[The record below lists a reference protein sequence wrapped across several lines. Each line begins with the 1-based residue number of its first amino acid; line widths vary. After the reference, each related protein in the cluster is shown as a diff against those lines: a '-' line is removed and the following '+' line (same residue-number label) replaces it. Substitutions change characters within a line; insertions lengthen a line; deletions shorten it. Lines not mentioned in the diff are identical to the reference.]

1 MTPPIAT
8 AASTAILVGSG
19 IDFCSQAAKRNPFPL
34 WAQLREA
41 GPVVRVRV
49 PIFGT
54 VWMAT
59 THDAVSELLRDHHRF
74 VQDPST
80 AGHRWMTTL
89 RRWLPKSLRPLTR
102 QMLIMDEPDHRRLRR
117 LVEQAFQRQSV
128 EALRP
133 RLLALADEALDHLAH
148 EADRHP
154 QGSDLI
160 EHFARPYPL
169 AVICELLGLPP
180 EDRPRFTRWASGI
193 TTASSLFGIV
203 WGLRGLSQMM
213 RYLKEEIARQ
223 RAVPRDG
230 LLSSL
235 IEAEAEGERLSED
248 ELLAMV
254 FLLLAA
260 GHETTLHQIAG
271 SVVILLDH
279 PEYARA
285 IAASGHVT
293 DAMVQELLRYLSFAQ
308 VSKPRYA
315 RDDTEFHGCQIQKG
329 HMLFACL
336 ASANT
341 DPACFDDPERFMP
354 SRDADRHLAFGSGI
368 HYCLG
373 AKLASAELAIA
384 LERLFGR
391 WPGLWLA
398 VPRDELAYIPRFGTR
413 ALRAL
418 PVDLG

>member
-1 MTPPIAT
+1 MP
-8 AASTAILVGSG
+8 ST
-19 IDFCSQAAKRNPFPL
+19 Q
-34 WAQLREA
+34 
-41 GPVVRVRV
+41 
-49 PIFGT
+49 
-54 VWMAT
+54 
-59 THDAVSELLRDHHRF
+59 LLRDHHRF
-74 VQDPST
+74 VQDPAT
-80 AGHRWMTTL
+80 AGHRWMATL

-128 EALRP
+128 EALKP
-133 RLLALADEALDHLAH
+133 RLVTLADETIDHLQHA
-148 EADRHP
+148 ANRQP
-154 QGSDLI
+154 QGVDLI

-193 TTASSLFGIV
+193 TGASSLLGIV
-203 WGLRGLSQMM
+203 WGLGGLSRMM

-223 RAVPRDG
+223 RAAPREG
-230 LLSSL
+230 LLAAL
-235 IEAEAEGERLSED
+235 IHAEAEGDRLSEE

-279 PEYARA
+279 PEPRRA

-293 DAMVQELLRYLSFAQ
+293 DGLVQELLRYLSFAQ

-315 RDDTEFHGCQIQKG
+315 REWMEFHGQQIHKG
-329 HMLFACL
+329 QMLFACL

-341 DPACFDDPERFMP
+341 DPACFVDPERFDP
-354 SRDADRHLAFGSGI
+354 TRDPNRHLAFGSGI
-368 HYCLG
+368 HHCLG
-373 AKLASAELAIA
+373 GKLASAELAIA
-384 LERLFGR
+384 LERLCAR
-391 WPGLWLA
+391 WPDLRLA

-413 ALRAL
+413 SLRTL
-418 PVDLG
+418 PVALNAQ

>member
-1 MTPPIAT
+1 MTEPLRIE
-8 AASTAILVGSG
+8 
-19 IDFCSQAAKRNPFPL
+19 FCSQAAKQNPFPL
-34 WAQLREA
+34 WRKLREA
-41 GPVVRVRV
+41 GPLVRLQV

-59 THDAVSELLRDHHRF
+59 THDSVSELLRDHHRF
-74 VQDPST
+74 VQDPAT
-80 AGHRWMTTL
+80 AGHRWMVTL
-89 RRWLPKSLRPLTR
+89 RRWLPRSLRPLTR

-117 LVEQAFQRQSV
+117 LVEQAFHRHSV
-128 EALRP
+128 EHLRP
-133 RLLALADEALDHLAH
+133 RLIALAEESLDHLEQVAG
-148 EADRHP
+148 R
-154 QGSDLI
+154 QGVDLI

-180 EDRPRFTRWASGI
+180 EDRPHFTRWASGI
-193 TTASSLFGIV
+193 TTASSLFGIA
-203 WGLRGLSQMM
+203 WGLGGLSRMM

-223 RAVPRDG
+223 RASPRDG
-230 LLSSL
+230 LLAAL
-235 IEAEAEGERLSED
+235 IHAEAEGDCLSEE

-271 SVVILLDH
+271 SVLILFDH
-279 PEYARA
+279 PEHVRA
-285 IAASGHVT
+285 IAANGHVT
-293 DAMVQELLRYLSFAQ
+293 DAMVQELLRFWSFAQ

-315 RDDTEFHGCQIQKG
+315 RDDMEFRGQTIHKG

-341 DPACFDDPERFMP
+341 DPACFVDPERFDP
-354 SRDADRHLAFGSGI
+354 ARDPNRHMAFGSGI

-384 LERLFGR
+384 LERLFAR
-391 WPGLWLA
+391 WPALRLA
-398 VPRDELAYIPRFGTR
+398 MPHDELAFIPRFGTR
-413 ALRAL
+413 SLRTL
-418 PVDLG
+418 PVVLTA